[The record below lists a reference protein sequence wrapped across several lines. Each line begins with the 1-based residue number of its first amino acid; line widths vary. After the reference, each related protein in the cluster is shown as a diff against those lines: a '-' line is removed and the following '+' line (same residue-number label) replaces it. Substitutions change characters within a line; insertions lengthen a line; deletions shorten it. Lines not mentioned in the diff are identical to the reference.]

1 SPPIPTA
8 EVRLRRL
15 VASLLVSLAVSAA
28 GHAGDQSATGSAV
41 NPILTG
47 IWHRKGPLNGKP
59 NAPMAPTNR
68 ALGYEKA
75 FDNALSPT
83 YDCVQIP
90 IPALMNDDYDFQITQ
105 QPDRVIIR
113 YEKMDVVRTIWLEG
127 HGHPKPGAYDYTIQ
141 GHAIGRYDGPRLVV
155 ETTNFTPDSRGF
167 NSNRFIPATAMKKV
181 TETY

>member
-1 SPPIPTA
+1 M
-8 EVRLRRL
+8 RRL
-15 VASLLVSLAVSAA
+15 VASLLVSFVVSAA
-28 GHAGDQSATGSAV
+28 PHAGAQSTPGSGTASSAAP
-41 NPILTG
+41 NLSG

-90 IPALMNDDYDFQITQ
+90 VPAVMNDDYDFQVTQ

-127 HGHPKPGAYDYTIQ
+127 AGHPSPGPYDYTTQ
-141 GHAIGRYDGPRLVV
+141 GHSVGRYEGGQIGKAHVC
-155 ETTNFTPDSRGF
+155 T
-167 NSNRFIPATAMKKV
+167 PATSLTRMPS
-181 TETY
+181 